1 MHGTKDL
8 EIHELHE
15 GHAAV
20 IILVMGADQAD
31 RELDLDLSS
40 NGKFASFDKLYP
52 PTSNRQAA
60 ITGTNGVAPID
71 LQSFLPR
78 DEGYFALCSAE
89 WDLTCDPLRQFLNES
104 KIYPTINESNTLNH
118 VKH

>member
-31 RELDLDLSS
+31 RELDLDLWS
-40 NGKFASFDKLYP
+40 NGKFVSFDKLYP
-52 PTSNRQAA
+52 PTSNRQAGSEEVLLSKMVN
-60 ITGTNGVAPID
+60 IFYQNGYQFCVVAY
-71 LQSFLPR
+71 Q
-78 DEGYFALCSAE
+78 
-89 WDLTCDPLRQFLNES
+89 
-104 KIYPTINESNTLNH
+104 
-118 VKH
+118 